1 MSVTPPPLPPPSPG
15 GGTGD
20 PDPRP
25 VARPLDRDEELRLSG
40 LEQELRRSDPELDT
54 ELTAPHRP
62 ARAAGGR
69 ADRILQAVAITVIVL
84 VIVPSDWVAGLLSF
98 GLLLG
103 IPAAMAWIAVRAHRE
118 NVARE
123 QAEGRDDERA

>member
-1 MSVTPPPLPPPSPG
+1 MSVTPPPLPPSSG

-25 VARPLDRDEELRLSG
+25 AARPLDRDEELRLSG

-54 ELTAPHRP
+54 ELGAPPRP
-62 ARAAGGR
+62 AGGR
-69 ADRILQAVAITVIVL
+69 ADRILQAVAIAVIVL
-84 VIVPSDWVAGLLSF
+84 VVVPGEWVAGLLSF

-123 QAEGRDDERA
+123 RAEGSGDDRT